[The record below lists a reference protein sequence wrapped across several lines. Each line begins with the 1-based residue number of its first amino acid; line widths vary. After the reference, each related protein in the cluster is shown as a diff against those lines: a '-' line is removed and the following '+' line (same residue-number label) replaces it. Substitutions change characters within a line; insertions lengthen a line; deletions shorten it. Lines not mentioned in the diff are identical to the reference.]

1 MTQPRP
7 RNNGRRSYQ
16 KHGLTAA
23 KRNLRTWGERAI
35 DGRTR
40 TGKALAAWKDALIE
54 DLGGEEQVSAQQLTV
69 LELAARTKVL
79 LDGIDAWL
87 FEQPS
92 LVNKRDRK
100 LFAVVKERQQLADS
114 LARYMSMLGLER
126 RAKVYDLTDY
136 VVEQYGADAEGK

>member
-1 MTQPRP
+1 MTDAKPNSGRP
-7 RNNGRRSYQ
+7 RSYQ
-16 KHGLTAA
+16 KHGLSST
-23 KRNLRTWGERAI
+23 KRALKEWGSRAI
-35 DGRTR
+35 DQRTR
-40 TGKALAAWKDALIE
+40 AGRSLIAWREQLIE
-54 DLGGEEQVSAQQLTV
+54 DLGGIEQVSAQQLTV
-69 LELAARTKVL
+69 VELAARTKIL

-126 RAKVYDLTDY
+126 RSQVYDLGDY
-136 VVEQYGADAEGK
+136 VVETYGEDESD